1 MPRIALTLL
10 TVLLLTVGAACGG
23 GGEPTAGDGEAPAPA
38 ESTAEPRSGGQAVV
52 GATSDIGGV
61 NEVVT
66 SSSVINSE
74 VIRRMFLPLVD
85 EQPDFKTIE
94 PRLAESWEFSDD
106 RRSLTF
112 HLRDDVVWSD
122 GEPVTSD
129 DVVFTYNAWTNP
141 DVAWESAFA
150 LEAVEGVE
158 AVDEHTVRFDFSR
171 AYSTQLLDVA
181 AGAVILPEHTWGQ
194 KPFDEWRTA
203 GDWFRENLVVN
214 GPFDLESWTPQQEV
228 VLVRN
233 PRYYEEGLPYLDRLV
248 LRIVPNQANQL
259 TQLLTGDLD
268 LVIQLSPDD
277 VERVE
282 ATEGVRIIPYWTRAY
297 ISLGLNQRRAPFG
310 QVEVRR
316 AITLGID
323 RQTLVDS
330 IWGEYGRVIAS
341 PIPPNIWAYNE
352 DVEPLPYDPD
362 EARRLLDEA
371 GWTDSDGDGVR
382 DKDGEPLTID
392 LMTNTGNRQRE
403 DAMVLIQEQLGRV
416 GVAVTPQALEFN
428 TMIQRV
434 MGGDFDAVITGW
446 SIPTT
451 FDFRYA
457 FASEE
462 IDGGSNVIAYSNPE
476 MDQLLADIRSAPTL
490 EEAKPLIDRLQVM
503 LQEDQPYTFLW
514 QSQRLVGVRNRLQG
528 VNPNHLFS
536 LFEARHWWVEDGAE

>member
-1 MPRIALTLL
+1 MPRFALSLL
-10 TVLLLTVGAACGG
+10 SVLLLVMSAACG
-23 GGEPTAGDGEAPAPA
+23 GGEPTADNGTEPTAAEPA
-38 ESTAEPRSGGQAVV
+38 SEPRSGGQAVV
-52 GATSDIGGV
+52 GSSTDMGGV
-61 NEVVT
+61 NEVVAST
-66 SSSVINSE
+66 SLITTE
-74 VIRRMFLPLVD
+74 VIRRMFLPLVE

-106 RRSLTF
+106 RKKLTF

-122 GEPVTSD
+122 GEPVTSA
-129 DVVFTYNAWTNP
+129 DVVFSYRAWTDP
-141 DVAWESAFA
+141 DVAWESAYA

-171 AYSTQLLDVA
+171 TYSTQLLDTA
-181 AGAVILPEHTWGQ
+181 AGAVILPEHVWGQ
-194 KPFDEWRTA
+194 KPFDEWRNA

-228 VLVRN
+228 VLKRN
-233 PRYYEEGLPYLDRLV
+233 PLYYEEGLPYLDRLV

-277 VERVE
+277 VERVKDAE
-282 ATEGVRIIPYWTRAY
+282 DTRIIPFWTRGY

-316 AITLGID
+316 AITYGID

-352 DVEPLPYDPD
+352 EVEPLPYDPD
-362 EARRLLDEA
+362 EARRLLREA

-382 DKDGEPLTID
+382 DKDGQRLTID

-403 DAMVLIQEQLGRV
+403 DAMVLIQDQLGRI
-416 GVAVTPQALEFN
+416 GVEVTPQAMEFN

-446 SIPTT
+446 QIPTT

-503 LQEDQPYTFLW
+503 LQRDQPYTFLW
-514 QSQRLVGVRNRLQG
+514 QSQRLVGVRDRLQG
-528 VNPNHLFS
+528 VQPNHLFN
-536 LFEARHWWVEDGAE
+536 LFNARYWWVEDSAN